1 MKIITNDTLH
11 FAAVKPK
18 MKMKLT
24 TLPLP
29 FPHHSIATLLLIV
42 IHLLLLPLSEAAVAA
57 GKVAEA
63 DMIPTRSSES
73 GAAAAAT
80 TIPQLLPVST
90 PMSEGLL
97 PVAADARTSAKA
109 VSAISNVIS
118 TSSYEDEL
126 NNNPFDG
133 KIFGNHLYPGK
144 PEDI

>member
-1 MKIITNDTLH
+1 MKIITNATLH
-11 FAAVKPK
+11 FAAVNPK

-29 FPHHSIATLLLIV
+29 FPHHSVATLLLLAIY
-42 IHLLLLPLSEAAVAA
+42 LLLLPLSEAAVAA

-63 DMIPTRSSES
+63 DMIPATSSET

-80 TIPQLLPVST
+80 TIPQPLPVST

-118 TSSYEDEL
+118 TSSYKDEFKD
-126 NNNPFDG
+126 NPFDDT
-133 KIFGNHLYPGK
+133 IFGDHLYPGK
-144 PEDI
+144 PEGI